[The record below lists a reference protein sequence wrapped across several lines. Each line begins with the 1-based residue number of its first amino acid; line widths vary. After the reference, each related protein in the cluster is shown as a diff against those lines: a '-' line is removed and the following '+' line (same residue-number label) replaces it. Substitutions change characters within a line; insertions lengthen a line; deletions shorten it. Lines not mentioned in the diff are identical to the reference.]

1 MTDGG
6 WQDLEQETFNE
17 SGITAQNYRL
27 ITIDIINTLLNKI
40 IANYRFVVY
49 ICTYYIYILLGST
62 KHYIHILNLDTYH
75 LTQINCDFFS
85 FDL

>member
-6 WQDLEQETFNE
+6 WQDWEQETFNE

-27 ITIDIINTLLNKI
+27 ITIDIINTSLNKN

-62 KHYIHILNLDTYH
+62 
-75 LTQINCDFFS
+75 
-85 FDL
+85 